1 MIKVMI
7 VDDEPFIRQGIRILI
22 NWEQY
27 GFKICGEASNG
38 YEAITLLEAGEYDLI
53 ITDIRMPQM
62 DGLEL
67 ITYTYKNISKDI
79 RFILLSGFYD
89 FEYAKKAIKYEVA
102 DYILKPVQREELIRA
117 LEDYKEQYNQNVEK
131 QKQMEFSEKIIFDSN
146 ISRLI
151 AGKSDDELA
160 EKSKEAIERLE
171 AYDIDGKPILRKEL
185 FYRGRQQ

>member
-27 GFKICGEASNG
+27 GFEICGEASNG
-38 YEAITLLEAGEYDLI
+38 YEAITLLENEEYDLI

-67 ITYTYKNISKDI
+67 IAYTYKNISKEI

-102 DYILKPVQREELIRA
+102 DYILKTCSTGGIDTRIR
-117 LEDYKEQYNQNVEK
+117 
-131 QKQMEFSEKIIFDSN
+131 
-146 ISRLI
+146 RL
-151 AGKSDDELA
+151 
-160 EKSKEAIERLE
+160 
-171 AYDIDGKPILRKEL
+171 
-185 FYRGRQQ
+185 